1 MGWGVYFSMEEKTAS
16 AYNFLGGNEVSW
28 KVHEMNVFLCTHFRN
43 QVRDNICLF
52 VKGSL
57 QKSASMCELC
67 DCSYLFFTLELC

>member
-1 MGWGVYFSMEEKTAS
+1 MGCGVYFSMEEKTAS

-28 KVHEMNVFLCTHFRN
+28 KVHEMNMVLCTHFRN

-57 QKSASMCELC
+57 QKSAPMCELC
-67 DCSYLFFTLELC
+67 DCSYLFFTLKLC